1 MRTLVMCAVV
11 DGRRAR
17 VVSWS
22 CLRAAVAALLLCSV
36 AEPAP
41 PEGQVTLAGR
51 DLAIVLD
58 THHGLGVSRIEA
70 RSAEGA
76 TVIAAH
82 SRPRRLFQV
91 MLAGD
96 AADTGIDS
104 TAMQVVSAHGSPSSG
119 QMLTRHRPTGLQ
131 ARLRWSRS
139 GADELEL
146 SLALRSREAAEA
158 HLVWPVLEGL
168 LGDADPDIVWY
179 FHPRSGGIYSSRPAD
194 LASNYGQ
201 YVRLQL
207 MGCFTADGL
216 GLYVINKDTD
226 IRRRSF
232 ELVKR
237 VPGRQP
243 RVLHDE
249 YGFQNWGGLAET
261 PGVGMAIQS
270 RSLQLARG
278 QLRELP
284 PVALGLTSGGIQE
297 AIARYRDWAER
308 WCEASRTPWFREAF
322 NYRCVRIF
330 DDGSPE
336 EVLDSLAGDQFD
348 LLHYMVQAE
357 HRNGAYGFREDWG
370 VEGLR
375 RLVGRLH
382 ARGVRSSHY
391 VEGYIAHET
400 TQVYREHGDQWGQ
413 KRGGENVVAFGNMA
427 MCPSAT
433 GWHEWL
439 ADATT
444 RIVRE
449 LDFDVIYLDE
459 LGFGTLDKYVCENSN
474 HEHPPLYRGIE
485 STRRLL
491 GRVRSALREVKPGTP
506 LVTEG
511 PAVDQLFTVLD
522 GVQDYGCRDAY
533 HHPEWYRT
541 PVHWVRF
548 AHPDFKF
555 FDIRAGEPR
564 DRAWQLKRILFNG
577 NGFCSHGRGPAPD
590 RALEDRMT
598 RLYRDHR
605 DLFSGDAVTPMLPT
619 EHHGVFANQF
629 GEGGREIVTVCNT
642 NTYPV
647 AGELLTLPRRE
658 GSHLVDLW
666 QHRDVPTRRVRD
678 TDVLVLELAPRDVT
692 VVGRL
697 PRIIEVGQEGIWLDL
712 AAPAHEVVL
721 RRVGPDGRVA
731 RHRSLGEGAAV
742 DLVAATEAGR
752 YTVTASALADGLVAD
767 ERVLPDPR
775 SIDLADF
782 AEVASSDGDATLS
795 DGRVSWS
802 LEWDEEHPGWVQLT
816 WERPQLIGMCH
827 YRFSR
832 GEYTPRDWSVQY
844 RGEHGEWITLANKTD
859 GADDH
864 FPAVRTDA
872 LRAVVRQ
879 GGRWANLAAL
889 IDWEV
894 RCAPPPAVEH
904 ER

>member
-1 MRTLVMCAVV
+1 MHVSVEGRWRCVGAV
-11 DGRRAR
+11 
-17 VVSWS
+17 
-22 CLRAAVAALLLCSV
+22 LAALLVCAI

-41 PEGQVTLAGR
+41 PPGQVTLAGR
-51 DLAIVLD
+51 HLAIVLD
-58 THHGLGVSRIEA
+58 TQDGLGVSRMEA
-70 RSAEGA
+70 RSADGA
-76 TVIAAH
+76 AVIAEH
-82 SRPRRLFQV
+82 SRPRRLLQV

-96 AADTGIDS
+96 AAETAIDS
-104 TAMQVVSAHGSPSSG
+104 TAMQVVSAHGSPASG
-119 QMLTRHRPTGLQ
+119 QVLARHERSGLQ

-146 SLALRSREAAEA
+146 SLALRSPEATEA

-168 LGDADPDIVWY
+168 LASVAADRVWY
-179 FHPRSGGIYSSRPAD
+179 FHPRSSGIYSNRPAD

-207 MGCFTADGL
+207 MGCFAADGL
-216 GLYVINKDTD
+216 GLYAINKDTD

-237 VPGRQP
+237 VPGREAD
-243 RVLHDE
+243 VLHDE
-249 YGFQNWGGLAET
+249 YGFQNWGELADI

-270 RSLQLARG
+270 RSVQLASG
-278 QLRELP
+278 ELHELP
-284 PVALGLTSGGIQE
+284 PVALGLTRDGIQE
-297 AIARYRDWAER
+297 AIRRYRGWAES
-308 WCEASRTPWFREAF
+308 WCCASRTPWFRQAF

-330 DDGSPE
+330 EDAGPE
-336 EVLDSLAGDQFD
+336 EVLQSLAGDDFD

-370 VEGLR
+370 VEALR
-375 RLVGRLH
+375 RLVGELH

-400 TQVYREHGDQWGQ
+400 TRVYQEHGEQWGQ
-413 KRGGENVVAFGNMA
+413 KRGGKNVVAFGNMA

-433 GWHEWL
+433 GWHQWL
-439 ADATT
+439 AEVTT

-459 LGFGTLDKYVCENSN
+459 LGFGTLDKYVCENTH
-474 HEHPPLYRGIE
+474 HEHPPRYRGIE

-491 GRVRSALREVKPGTP
+491 AHVRGALREVKPGTP

-533 HHPEWYRT
+533 HHPEWYST
-541 PVHWVRF
+541 PIHWVRF

-555 FDIRAGEPR
+555 FDIRAGEPQ

-577 NGFCSHGRGPAPD
+577 NGFCSHGRGPAPN
-590 RALEDRMT
+590 RPLQDRMT
-598 RLYRDHR
+598 GLYRDHC
-605 DLFSGDAVTPMLPT
+605 DAFSAGALTPMLPT
-619 EHHGVFANQF
+619 RHHGVFANQF
-629 GEGGREIVTVCNT
+629 GEGRKEIVTVCNT
-642 NTYPV
+642 NSYPV
-647 AGELLTLPRRE
+647 AGELLALPHRE
-658 GSHLVDLW
+658 GAHLMDLW

-678 TDVLVLELAPRDVT
+678 TDMLALELDPRDVT

-697 PRIIEVGQEGIWLDL
+697 PRMVELSQEGIWFDL
-712 AAPAHEVVL
+712 RAPGHELVL
-721 RRVGPDGRVA
+721 RRVGPGGRVT
-731 RHRSLGEGAAV
+731 RHRPLDEGAAV
-742 DLVAATEAGR
+742 DLVEATEGGR
-752 YTVTASALADGLVAD
+752 HTVLASALADGIVAD

-782 AEVASSDGDATLS
+782 AEVTSSNGDATIR
-795 DGRVSWS
+795 DGMVSWS
-802 LEWDEEHPGWVQLT
+802 LKWDEEHPGWVQLT
-816 WERPQLIGMCH
+816 WARPQLIGMCH

-832 GEYTPRDWSVQY
+832 SQYTPRDWSLQR
-844 RGEHGEWITLANKTD
+844 RGEDGEWVTLADKTD

-864 FPAVRTDA
+864 FQPVWTDA
-872 LRAVVRQ
+872 LRAVVRE

-889 IDWEV
+889 IDWQV
-894 RCAPPPAVEH
+894 RYEPQPAVED